1 MRDRY
6 EPPTDPVPWPAIPP
20 ASPAWRAGE
29 EDYAGP
35 DWDPYY
41 AAEFDGPADEARHQ
55 GLRRLSRLT
64 WQATGLSA
72 VAAVGFTVVFAGTAP
87 AQTSAAAPAK
97 PIQGPATASGTP
109 SQGPTH
115 THHKHHKR
123 KHHHEAG
130 PPPAPG
136 TRAPAAPAA
145 PGSSAAPAPAPA
157 HTLAPPTTAPAPP
170 PPSSPPQQT
179 TSSGSVAG

>member
-6 EPPTDPVPWPAIPP
+6 EPPTDPARWPPIRPV
-20 ASPAWRAGE
+20 SPAWRAGGE
-29 EDYAGP
+29 EYAGP

-41 AAEFDGPADEARHQ
+41 EAEFDEPADEARHQ

-72 VAAVGFTVVFAGTAP
+72 VAAVGFTAVFASSGP

-97 PIQGPATASGTP
+97 PIQGPATVSGTP
-109 SQGPTH
+109 SPGPAH
-115 THHKHHKR
+115 THHKHHK
-123 KHHHEAG
+123 HHREAG

-145 PGSSAAPAPAPA
+145 SAAPAPAPA
-157 HTLAPPTTAPAPP
+157 RTLAPPTSAPAPP
-170 PPSSPPQQT
+170 PPSSAPPQT